1 MSLSVICNSFFGF
14 LLRIVPF
21 LDENQLNNDII
32 TEFLMRMRVV
42 QDRVDIYNWDPKA
55 MSMSR
60 CFKAMIKHKS
70 CSDNQ
75 RALDISS
82 FLECWDWALFVLG
95 RRIGLNY
102 QVYKNK
108 SVLDNS
114 AQRFYS
120 GPSSS
125 LVFDVLSFVYLC
137 LIAARVASS

>member
-1 MSLSVICNSFFGF
+1 MVCIYSRMIC
-14 LLRIVPF
+14 P
-21 LDENQLNNDII
+21 E
-32 TEFLMRMRVV
+32 
-42 QDRVDIYNWDPKA
+42 A

-70 CSDNQ
+70 CSDSQ
-75 RALDISS
+75 RAVDISS
-82 FLECWDWALFVLG
+82 FLECWDCALFVLR

-125 LVFDVLSFVYLC
+125 LVFDVLLFIYLC
-137 LIAARVASS
+137 LMAARVASS